1 MINYTLKQ
9 LYSFEAVV
17 RLGGFT
23 SASKEL
29 HITQPAV
36 YMQVQQLQKNI
47 GSKIFNINGK
57 TITPTFIGKKIYETA
72 VRAINVVENSKLE
85 IEQNLNPDSGHLQIA
100 VATTAN
106 SFVSRLLSRFKK
118 EYPKMTFYIDVTNRH
133 ALLDNLKN
141 NNADLVIM
149 GEPPKNIPLIS
160 SAFMKNPLIAIVHPD
175 NELLTK
181 KKISIKDLNKETLLT
196 REIGSGTR
204 ITIERFTGLDFSS
217 DIQINSNEA
226 IVEAVQAGLGI
237 GFVSKHF
244 VNLQLKKIGVEN
256 KNIFVMC
263 HTGTRSQTVVKWLKK
278 NGYENCV
285 NVLGGIDAWAALIDR
300 NIRRY

>member
-36 YMQVQQLQKNI
+36 YMQVQQLQQNI
-47 GSKIFNINGK
+47 GAKIFNINGK

-106 SFVSRLLSRFKK
+106 SFVSRLLSTFKK

-204 ITIERFTGLDFSS
+204 ITIERFTGLDFNS

-237 GFVSKHF
+237 GFVSKHS
-244 VNLQLKKIGVEN
+244 VSLQLKN
-256 KNIFVMC
+256 NIIKQLDVATFPIIRQWHIVHHAEAELSPIARRFKQFV
-263 HTGTRSQTVVKWLKK
+263 
-278 NGYENCV
+278 
-285 NVLGGIDAWAALIDR
+285 ID
-300 NIRRY
+300 NT

>member
-47 GSKIFNINGK
+47 GAKLFNINGK
-57 TITPTFIGKKIYETA
+57 TITSTFIGKKIYETA

-133 ALLDNLKN
+133 SLLDNLKN

-160 SAFMKNPLIAIVHPD
+160 SAFMKNPLIAIAHPD
-175 NELLTK
+175 NALLTK

-204 ITIERFTGLDFSS
+204 ITIERFTGLDFNS

-237 GFVSKHF
+237 GFVSKHS
-244 VNLQLKKIGVEN
+244 VSLQLKN
-256 KNIFVMC
+256 NIIKQLDVAPFPIIRQWHIVHHAEAELSPIARRFKQFV
-263 HTGTRSQTVVKWLKK
+263 
-278 NGYENCV
+278 
-285 NVLGGIDAWAALIDR
+285 ID
-300 NIRRY
+300 NT

>member
-9 LYSFEAVV
+9 LYSFESVI

-36 YMQVQQLQKNI
+36 YMQVQQLQENI
-47 GSKIFNINGK
+47 GTKLFDINGK
-57 TITPTFIGKKIYETA
+57 KISPTFVGKKIYKTA
-72 VRAINVVENSKLE
+72 LDTISSLESSKLE
-85 IEQNLNPDSGHLQIA
+85 IDEILKPDSGHLQIA

-106 SFVSRLLSRFKK
+106 SFISALLAKFKK
-118 EYPKMTFYIDVTNRH
+118 AFPKMTFYIDVTNRQS
-133 ALLDNLKN
+133 LLDNLKN

-149 GEPPKNIPLIS
+149 GEPPKNSPLTS
-160 SAFMKNPLIAIVHPD
+160 QAFMQNPLIAIAHPE
-175 NELLTK
+175 NELLSK
-181 KKISIKDLNKETLLT
+181 KDISIKDLSQETLLT

-204 ITIERFTGLDFSS
+204 ITIERFTGLNFNS

-237 GFVSKHF
+237 GFVSMHS
-244 VNLQLKKIGVEN
+244 VNLQLKNKIIRQLDVEPFPILRKWHIVHN
-256 KNIFVMC
+256 AKAELSPIARRFKQYIIDNTKNE
-263 HTGTRSQTVVKWLKK
+263 KYL
-278 NGYENCV
+278 
-285 NVLGGIDAWAALIDR
+285 
-300 NIRRY
+300 

>member
-133 ALLDNLKN
+133 SLLDNLKN

-160 SAFMKNPLIAIVHPD
+160 SAFMKNPLIAIAHPD
-175 NELLTK
+175 NGLLTK

-204 ITIERFTGLDFSS
+204 ITIERFTGLDFNS

-237 GFVSKHF
+237 GFVSKHS
-244 VNLQLKKIGVEN
+244 VSLQLKNNIIKQLDVAPFPIIRQWHIVHHAEAELSPIARRFKQFVIYNTDFDKI
-256 KNIFVMC
+256 
-263 HTGTRSQTVVKWLKK
+263 
-278 NGYENCV
+278 
-285 NVLGGIDAWAALIDR
+285 
-300 NIRRY
+300 

>member
-47 GSKIFNINGK
+47 GAKLFNINGK
-57 TITPTFIGKKIYETA
+57 TITATFIGKKIYETA
-72 VRAINVVENSKLE
+72 VGAINVVENSKLE

-160 SAFMKNPLIAIVHPD
+160 SAFMKNPLIAIAHPD

-204 ITIERFTGLDFSS
+204 ITIERFTGLDFNS

-237 GFVSKHF
+237 GFVSKHS
-244 VNLQLKKIGVEN
+244 VSLQLKNNIIKQLNVAPFPIIRQWHIVHHAEAELSPIARRFKQFVIEN
-256 KNIFVMC
+256 
-263 HTGTRSQTVVKWLKK
+263 T
-278 NGYENCV
+278 
-285 NVLGGIDAWAALIDR
+285 
-300 NIRRY
+300 

>member
-47 GSKIFNINGK
+47 GAKLFNINGK

-133 ALLDNLKN
+133 SLLDNLKN

-160 SAFMKNPLIAIVHPD
+160 SAFMKNPLIAIAHPD
-175 NELLTK
+175 NALLTK

-204 ITIERFTGLDFSS
+204 ITIERFTGLDFNS

-237 GFVSKHF
+237 GFVSKHS
-244 VNLQLKKIGVEN
+244 VSLQLKNNIIKQLDVAPFPIIRQWHIVHHAEAELSPIARRFKQFVIDNTEFDKI
-256 KNIFVMC
+256 
-263 HTGTRSQTVVKWLKK
+263 
-278 NGYENCV
+278 
-285 NVLGGIDAWAALIDR
+285 
-300 NIRRY
+300 

>member
-47 GSKIFNINGK
+47 GTKLFNINGK

-72 VRAINVVENSKLE
+72 VKAINVVENSKLE
-85 IEQNLNPDSGHLQIA
+85 IEQSLNPNSGHLQIA

-106 SFVSRLLSRFKK
+106 SFVSNLLSKFKK
-118 EYPKMTFYIDVTNRH
+118 EFPKMTFYMDVTNRH

-141 NNADLVIM
+141 KNADLVIM

-160 SAFMKNPLIAIVHPD
+160 KAFMKNPLIAIVHPD
-175 NELLTK
+175 NELLSK
-181 KKISIKDLNKETLLT
+181 KNISIKDLSKETLLT
-196 REIGSGTR
+196 REISSGTR
-204 ITIERFTGLDFSS
+204 ITIERFTGLDFNS

-237 GFVSKHF
+237 GFVSKHS
-244 VNLQLKKIGVEN
+244 VSLQLKNNIIKQLDVSPFPIIRQWHIVHHAEAELSPIARRFKQFVIEN
-256 KNIFVMC
+256 
-263 HTGTRSQTVVKWLKK
+263 T
-278 NGYENCV
+278 
-285 NVLGGIDAWAALIDR
+285 
-300 NIRRY
+300 

>member
-9 LYSFEAVV
+9 LYSFESVI

-36 YMQVQQLQKNI
+36 YMQIQQLQESI
-47 GSKIFNINGK
+47 GGKLFNINGK
-57 TITPTFIGKKIYETA
+57 KISPTFIGQKLYKTA
-72 VRAINVVENSKLE
+72 VKTINIVEISKLDIDE
-85 IEQNLNPDSGHLQIA
+85 SLKPDSGHLQIA

-106 SFVSRLLSRFKK
+106 SFISSLLSKFKK
-118 EYPKMTFYIDVTNRH
+118 EFPKMTFYIDVTNRK

-160 SAFMKNPLIAIVHPD
+160 HAFMKNPLIAIAHPEND
-175 NELLTK
+175 LLTK
-181 KKISIKDLNKETLLT
+181 KKVTLKDLEKETLLT
-196 REIGSGTR
+196 REVGSGTR
-204 ITIERFTGLDFSS
+204 ITIERFTGLNFNS

-237 GFVSKHF
+237 GFVSMHS
-244 VNLQLKKIGVEN
+244 VNLQLKNQIIKQLNVEPFPIVRQWHIVHHAEAELTPIARRF
-256 KNIFVMC
+256 KKFV
-263 HTGTRSQTVVKWLKK
+263 
-278 NGYENCV
+278 
-285 NVLGGIDAWAALIDR
+285 IDNTQAEKYL
-300 NIRRY
+300 

>member
-36 YMQVQQLQKNI
+36 YMQVQQLQENI
-47 GSKIFNINGK
+47 GAKIFNVNGK
-57 TITPTFIGKKIYETA
+57 KITPTFIGNKIYETA

-85 IEQNLNPDSGHLQIA
+85 IDQSLNPDSGHLQIA

-106 SFVSRLLSRFKK
+106 SFVSRLLSKFKK

-204 ITIERFTGLDFSS
+204 ITIERFTGLDFNS

-244 VNLQLKKIGVEN
+244 VNLQLKN
-256 KNIFVMC
+256 NIIKQLDVAPFPIIRQWHIVHHAEAELSPIARRFKQFV
-263 HTGTRSQTVVKWLKK
+263 
-278 NGYENCV
+278 
-285 NVLGGIDAWAALIDR
+285 ID
-300 NIRRY
+300 NT

>member
-9 LYSFEAVV
+9 LYSFEAVI

-36 YMQVQQLQKNI
+36 YMQVQQLQNNI
-47 GSKIFNINGK
+47 GAKIFNINGK
-57 TITPTFIGKKIYETA
+57 KIAPTFIGNKIYETA
-72 VRAINVVENSKLE
+72 VKAINVVENSKLE
-85 IEQNLNPDSGHLQIA
+85 INQSLNPDSGHLQIA

-106 SFVSRLLSRFKK
+106 SFVSNLLSKFKK
-118 EYPKMTFYIDVTNRH
+118 ELPKMTFYMDVTNRH
-133 ALLDNLKN
+133 SLLDNLKN
-141 NNADLVIM
+141 HNADIVIM

-160 SAFMKNPLIAIVHPD
+160 HAFMKNPLIAIAHPE

-181 KKISIKDLNKETLLT
+181 NKVTIKDLAKETLLT
-196 REIGSGTR
+196 REVGSGTR
-204 ITIERFTGLDFSS
+204 ITIERFTGLNFNS

-237 GFVSKHF
+237 GFVSMHS
-244 VNLQLKKIGVEN
+244 VNLQLKNQIIKQLNVEPFPIVRQWHIVHHAEAELSPIARRF
-256 KNIFVMC
+256 KKFV
-263 HTGTRSQTVVKWLKK
+263 
-278 NGYENCV
+278 
-285 NVLGGIDAWAALIDR
+285 IDNTQVEKYL
-300 NIRRY
+300 

>member
-36 YMQVQQLQKNI
+36 YMQVQQLQQNI
-47 GSKIFNINGK
+47 GTKIFNINGK

-160 SAFMKNPLIAIVHPD
+160 SAFMKNPLIAIAHPD

-204 ITIERFTGLDFSS
+204 ITIERFTGLDFNS

-237 GFVSKHF
+237 GFVSKHS
-244 VNLQLKKIGVEN
+244 VNLQLKNNIIKQLNVAPFPIIRQWHIVHHAEAELSPIARRFKQFVIEN
-256 KNIFVMC
+256 
-263 HTGTRSQTVVKWLKK
+263 T
-278 NGYENCV
+278 
-285 NVLGGIDAWAALIDR
+285 
-300 NIRRY
+300 

>member
-47 GSKIFNINGK
+47 GAKLFNINGK

-181 KKISIKDLNKETLLT
+181 KNISIKDLNKEILLT

-204 ITIERFTGLDFSS
+204 ITIERFTGLDFNS

-237 GFVSKHF
+237 GFVSKHS
-244 VNLQLKKIGVEN
+244 VSLQLKN
-256 KNIFVMC
+256 NIIKQLDVAPFPIIRQWHIVHHAEAELSPIARRFKQFV
-263 HTGTRSQTVVKWLKK
+263 
-278 NGYENCV
+278 
-285 NVLGGIDAWAALIDR
+285 ID
-300 NIRRY
+300 NT

>member
-47 GSKIFNINGK
+47 GAKLFNINGK

-72 VRAINVVENSKLE
+72 VKAINVVENSKLE
-85 IEQNLNPDSGHLQIA
+85 IEQSLNPNSGHLQIA

-106 SFVSRLLSRFKK
+106 SFVSNLLSKFKK
-118 EYPKMTFYIDVTNRH
+118 EFPKMTFYMDVTNRH

-141 NNADLVIM
+141 KNADLVIM

-160 SAFMKNPLIAIVHPD
+160 KAFMKNPLIAIVHPD
-175 NELLTK
+175 NELLSK
-181 KKISIKDLNKETLLT
+181 KNISIKDLSQETLLT
-196 REIGSGTR
+196 REISSGTR
-204 ITIERFTGLDFSS
+204 ITIERFTGLDFNS

-237 GFVSKHF
+237 GFVSKHS
-244 VNLQLKKIGVEN
+244 VSLQLKN
-256 KNIFVMC
+256 NIIKQLDVAPFPIIRQWHIVHHAEAELSPIARRFKQFV
-263 HTGTRSQTVVKWLKK
+263 
-278 NGYENCV
+278 
-285 NVLGGIDAWAALIDR
+285 ID
-300 NIRRY
+300 NT

>member
-9 LYSFEAVV
+9 LYSFESVI

-36 YMQVQQLQKNI
+36 YMQVQQLQENI
-47 GSKIFNINGK
+47 GTKLFDINGK
-57 TITPTFIGKKIYETA
+57 KISPTFVGKKIYKTA
-72 VRAINVVENSKLE
+72 LDTISSLESSKLE
-85 IEQNLNPDSGHLQIA
+85 IDEILKPDSGHLQIA

-106 SFVSRLLSRFKK
+106 SFISALLAKFKK
-118 EYPKMTFYIDVTNRH
+118 AFPKMTFYIDVTNRQS
-133 ALLDNLKN
+133 LLDNLKN

-149 GEPPKNIPLIS
+149 GEPPKNSPLTS
-160 SAFMKNPLIAIVHPD
+160 QAFMQNPLIAIAHPE
-175 NELLTK
+175 NELLSK
-181 KKISIKDLNKETLLT
+181 KDISIKDLSQETLLT

-204 ITIERFTGLDFSS
+204 ITIERFTGLNFNS

-237 GFVSKHF
+237 GFVSMHS
-244 VNLQLKKIGVEN
+244 VNLQLKNKIIRQLNVEPVPIIRQWHIVHN
-256 KNIFVMC
+256 AKAELSPIARRFKQYIIDNTKNE
-263 HTGTRSQTVVKWLKK
+263 KYL
-278 NGYENCV
+278 
-285 NVLGGIDAWAALIDR
+285 
-300 NIRRY
+300 

>member
-47 GSKIFNINGK
+47 GAKLFNVNGK
-57 TITPTFIGKKIYETA
+57 TITSTFIGKKIYETA

-85 IEQNLNPDSGHLQIA
+85 IDQSLNPDSGHLQIA

-160 SAFMKNPLIAIVHPD
+160 SAFMKNPLIAIAHPD

-204 ITIERFTGLDFSS
+204 ITIERFTGLDFNS

-237 GFVSKHF
+237 GFVSKHS
-244 VNLQLKKIGVEN
+244 VNLQLKN
-256 KNIFVMC
+256 NIIKQLDVAPFPIIRQWHIVHHAEAELSPIARRFKQFV
-263 HTGTRSQTVVKWLKK
+263 
-278 NGYENCV
+278 
-285 NVLGGIDAWAALIDR
+285 ID
-300 NIRRY
+300 NT

>member
-9 LYSFEAVV
+9 LYSFESVI

-36 YMQVQQLQKNI
+36 YMQVQQLQESI
-47 GSKIFNINGK
+47 GAKLFDINGK
-57 TITPTFIGKKIYETA
+57 KISPTFVGKKIYKTAIET
-72 VRAINVVENSKLE
+72 INTLENSKLE
-85 IEQNLNPDSGHLQIA
+85 IDEVLNPDSGHLQIA

-106 SFVSRLLSRFKK
+106 SFISALLAKFKNDF
-118 EYPKMTFYIDVTNRH
+118 PKMTFYIDVTNRQS
-133 ALLDNLKN
+133 LLDNLKN

-149 GEPPKNIPLIS
+149 GEPPKDIPLTS
-160 SAFMKNPLIAIVHPD
+160 HAFMQNPLIAIAHPG
-175 NELLTK
+175 NELLNNKNIT
-181 KKISIKDLNKETLLT
+181 IKDLSKETLLT

-204 ITIERFTGLDFSS
+204 ITIERFTGLNFNS

-237 GFVSKHF
+237 GFVSMHS
-244 VNLQLKKIGVEN
+244 VNLQLKNKIIRQLDVEPFPILRQWHIVHN
-256 KNIFVMC
+256 AEANLSPIARRFKQYV
-263 HTGTRSQTVVKWLKK
+263 
-278 NGYENCV
+278 
-285 NVLGGIDAWAALIDR
+285 IDNTKDEKYL
-300 NIRRY
+300 

>member
-47 GSKIFNINGK
+47 GAKLFNINGK
-57 TITPTFIGKKIYETA
+57 TITATFIGKKIYETA
-72 VRAINVVENSKLE
+72 VGAINVVENSKLE

-106 SFVSRLLSRFKK
+106 SFVSRLLSRFKN
-118 EYPKMTFYIDVTNRH
+118 EYPKMTFYIDVTNRQ

-181 KKISIKDLNKETLLT
+181 KTISIKDLNKETLLT

-204 ITIERFTGLDFSS
+204 ITIERFTGLDFNS

-237 GFVSKHF
+237 GFVSKHS
-244 VNLQLKKIGVEN
+244 VSLQLQNNIIKQLNVAPFPIIRQWHIVHHAEAELSPIARRFKQFVIDNAQFDKI
-256 KNIFVMC
+256 K
-263 HTGTRSQTVVKWLKK
+263 
-278 NGYENCV
+278 
-285 NVLGGIDAWAALIDR
+285 
-300 NIRRY
+300 

>member
-85 IEQNLNPDSGHLQIA
+85 IEQNLNPDSGHLHIA

-133 ALLDNLKN
+133 SLLDNLKN

-160 SAFMKNPLIAIVHPD
+160 SAFMKNPLIAIAHPD
-175 NELLTK
+175 NGLLTK

-237 GFVSKHF
+237 GFVSKHS
-244 VNLQLKKIGVEN
+244 VNLQLKNNIIKQLDVAPFPIIRQWHIVHHAEAQLSPIARRFKQFVIEN
-256 KNIFVMC
+256 
-263 HTGTRSQTVVKWLKK
+263 T
-278 NGYENCV
+278 
-285 NVLGGIDAWAALIDR
+285 
-300 NIRRY
+300 

>member
-47 GSKIFNINGK
+47 GAKLFNINGK
-57 TITPTFIGKKIYETA
+57 TITATFIGKKIYETA
-72 VRAINVVENSKLE
+72 VGAINVVENSKLE

-118 EYPKMTFYIDVTNRH
+118 EYPKMTFYIDVTNRQ

-204 ITIERFTGLDFSS
+204 ITVERFTGLDFNS

-244 VNLQLKKIGVEN
+244 VNLQLKN
-256 KNIFVMC
+256 NIIKQLDVAPFPIIRQWHIVHHAEAELSPIARRFKQFV
-263 HTGTRSQTVVKWLKK
+263 
-278 NGYENCV
+278 
-285 NVLGGIDAWAALIDR
+285 ID
-300 NIRRY
+300 NT

>member
-57 TITPTFIGKKIYETA
+57 TITPTFIGNKIYETA

-85 IEQNLNPDSGHLQIA
+85 IDQNLNPDSGHLQIA

-133 ALLDNLKN
+133 SLLDNLKN

-160 SAFMKNPLIAIVHPD
+160 SAFMKNPLIAIAHPD
-175 NELLTK
+175 NALLTK

-204 ITIERFTGLDFSS
+204 ITIERFTGLDFNS

-237 GFVSKHF
+237 GFVSKHS
-244 VNLQLKKIGVEN
+244 VSLQLKN
-256 KNIFVMC
+256 NIIKQLDVAPFPIIRQWHIVHHAEAELSPIARRFKQFV
-263 HTGTRSQTVVKWLKK
+263 
-278 NGYENCV
+278 
-285 NVLGGIDAWAALIDR
+285 ID
-300 NIRRY
+300 NT

>member
-36 YMQVQQLQKNI
+36 YMQVQQLQENI
-47 GSKIFNINGK
+47 GAKIFNVNGK
-57 TITPTFIGKKIYETA
+57 KITPTFIGNKIYETA

-85 IEQNLNPDSGHLQIA
+85 IDQSLNPDSGHLQIA

-106 SFVSRLLSRFKK
+106 SFVSRLLSKFKK

-160 SAFMKNPLIAIVHPD
+160 SAFMKNPLIAIAHPD

-237 GFVSKHF
+237 GFVSKHS
-244 VNLQLKKIGVEN
+244 VNLQLKNNIIKQLNVAPFPIIRQWHIVHHAEAELSPIARRFKQFVIEN
-256 KNIFVMC
+256 
-263 HTGTRSQTVVKWLKK
+263 T
-278 NGYENCV
+278 
-285 NVLGGIDAWAALIDR
+285 
-300 NIRRY
+300 

>member
-9 LYSFEAVV
+9 LYSFEAVI

-36 YMQVQQLQKNI
+36 YMQVQQLQDNI
-47 GSKIFNINGK
+47 GAKIFNINGK
-57 TITPTFIGKKIYETA
+57 KITPTFIGNKIYETA
-72 VRAINVVENSKLE
+72 VKAINVVENSKLE
-85 IEQNLNPDSGHLQIA
+85 INQSLNPDSGHLQIA

-106 SFVSRLLSRFKK
+106 SFVSNLLSKFKK
-118 EYPKMTFYIDVTNRH
+118 EFPKMTFYMDVTNRH
-133 ALLDNLKN
+133 SLLDNLKN
-141 NNADLVIM
+141 HNADIVIM

-160 SAFMKNPLIAIVHPD
+160 HAFMKNPLIAIAHPE

-181 KKISIKDLNKETLLT
+181 NKVTIKDLTKETLLT
-196 REIGSGTR
+196 REVGSGTR
-204 ITIERFTGLDFSS
+204 ITIERFTGLNFNS

-237 GFVSKHF
+237 GFVSMHS
-244 VNLQLKKIGVEN
+244 VNLQLKNQIIKQLNVEPFPIVRQWHIVHHAEAELSPIARRF
-256 KNIFVMC
+256 KKFV
-263 HTGTRSQTVVKWLKK
+263 
-278 NGYENCV
+278 
-285 NVLGGIDAWAALIDR
+285 IDNTQVEKYL
-300 NIRRY
+300 

>member
-47 GSKIFNINGK
+47 GAKLFNINGK

-72 VRAINVVENSKLE
+72 VKAINVVENSKLE
-85 IEQNLNPDSGHLQIA
+85 IEQSLNPNSGHLQIA

-106 SFVSRLLSRFKK
+106 SFVSNLLSKFKK
-118 EYPKMTFYIDVTNRH
+118 EFPKMTFYMDVTNRH

-141 NNADLVIM
+141 KNADLVIM

-160 SAFMKNPLIAIVHPD
+160 KAFMKNPLIAIVHPD
-175 NELLTK
+175 NELLSK

-204 ITIERFTGLDFSS
+204 ITIERFTGLDFNS

-237 GFVSKHF
+237 GFVSKHS
-244 VNLQLKKIGVEN
+244 VSLQLKNNIIKQLDVAPFPIIRQWHIVHHAEAELSPIARRFKQFVIDNTEFNKI
-256 KNIFVMC
+256 
-263 HTGTRSQTVVKWLKK
+263 
-278 NGYENCV
+278 
-285 NVLGGIDAWAALIDR
+285 
-300 NIRRY
+300 

>member
-36 YMQVQQLQKNI
+36 YMQVQQLQENI
-47 GSKIFNINGK
+47 GTKLFNINGK
-57 TITPTFIGKKIYETA
+57 KITPTFIGNKIYETA

-85 IEQNLNPDSGHLQIA
+85 IDQSLNPDSGHLQIA

-106 SFVSRLLSRFKK
+106 SFVSRLLSKFKK

-160 SAFMKNPLIAIVHPD
+160 SAFMQNPLIAIVHPD

-204 ITIERFTGLDFSS
+204 ITIERFTGLDFNS

-237 GFVSKHF
+237 GFVSKHS
-244 VNLQLKKIGVEN
+244 VNLQLKNNIIKQLDVAPFPIIRQWHIVHHAEAELSPIARRFKQFVIEN
-256 KNIFVMC
+256 
-263 HTGTRSQTVVKWLKK
+263 T
-278 NGYENCV
+278 
-285 NVLGGIDAWAALIDR
+285 
-300 NIRRY
+300 

>member
-47 GSKIFNINGK
+47 GAKLFNINGK
-57 TITPTFIGKKIYETA
+57 TITPTFIGKKIFETA
-72 VRAINVVENSKLE
+72 VKAINVVENSKLE
-85 IEQNLNPDSGHLQIA
+85 IEQSLSPNSGHLQIA

-106 SFVSRLLSRFKK
+106 SFVSNLLSKFKK
-118 EYPKMTFYIDVTNRH
+118 EFPKMTFYMDVTNRR

-141 NNADLVIM
+141 KNADLVIM

-175 NELLTK
+175 NELLSK
-181 KKISIKDLNKETLLT
+181 KNISIKDLRKETLLT
-196 REIGSGTR
+196 REISSGTR
-204 ITIERFTGLDFSS
+204 ITIERFTGLDFNS

-237 GFVSKHF
+237 GFVSKHS
-244 VNLQLKKIGVEN
+244 VSLQLKN
-256 KNIFVMC
+256 NIIKQLDVAPFPIIRQWHIVHHAEAELSPIARRFKQFV
-263 HTGTRSQTVVKWLKK
+263 
-278 NGYENCV
+278 
-285 NVLGGIDAWAALIDR
+285 ID
-300 NIRRY
+300 NT

>member
-9 LYSFEAVV
+9 LYSFESVI

-36 YMQVQQLQKNI
+36 YMQVQQLQENI
-47 GSKIFNINGK
+47 GTKLFDINGK
-57 TITPTFIGKKIYETA
+57 KISPTFVGKKIYKTA
-72 VRAINVVENSKLE
+72 LDTISSLESSKLE
-85 IEQNLNPDSGHLQIA
+85 IDEILKPDSGHLQIA

-106 SFVSRLLSRFKK
+106 SFISALLAKFKK
-118 EYPKMTFYIDVTNRH
+118 AFPKMTFYIDVTNRQS
-133 ALLDNLKN
+133 LLDNLKN

-149 GEPPKNIPLIS
+149 GEPPKNSPLTS
-160 SAFMKNPLIAIVHPD
+160 QAFMQNPLIAIAHPE
-175 NELLTK
+175 NELLSK
-181 KKISIKDLNKETLLT
+181 KDISIKDLSQETLLT

-204 ITIERFTGLDFSS
+204 ITIERFTGLNFNS

-237 GFVSKHF
+237 GFVSMHS
-244 VNLQLKKIGVEN
+244 VNLQLKNKIIRQLDVEPFPILRQWHIVHN
-256 KNIFVMC
+256 TEADLSPIARRFKQYI
-263 HTGTRSQTVVKWLKK
+263 
-278 NGYENCV
+278 
-285 NVLGGIDAWAALIDR
+285 IDNTKDEKYL
-300 NIRRY
+300 

>member
-17 RLGGFT
+17 RLAGFT

-47 GSKIFNINGK
+47 GAKLFDINGK

-160 SAFMKNPLIAIVHPD
+160 SAFMKNPLIAIAHPD
-175 NELLTK
+175 NELLNK

-237 GFVSKHF
+237 GFVSKHS
-244 VNLQLKKIGVEN
+244 VSLQLKNNIIKQLNVAPFPIIRQWHIVHHAEAELSPIARRFKQFVIEN
-256 KNIFVMC
+256 
-263 HTGTRSQTVVKWLKK
+263 T
-278 NGYENCV
+278 
-285 NVLGGIDAWAALIDR
+285 
-300 NIRRY
+300 

>member
-9 LYSFEAVV
+9 LYSFEAVI

-47 GSKIFNINGK
+47 GAKLFNINGK
-57 TITPTFIGKKIYETA
+57 TITATFIGKKIYETA
-72 VRAINVVENSKLE
+72 VGAINVVENSKLE
-85 IEQNLNPDSGHLQIA
+85 IDQSLNPDSGHLQIA

-118 EYPKMTFYIDVTNRH
+118 EYPKMTFYIDVTNRQ

-160 SAFMKNPLIAIVHPD
+160 SAFMKNPLIAIAHPD

-237 GFVSKHF
+237 GFVSKHS
-244 VNLQLKKIGVEN
+244 VNLQLKNNIIKQLDVAPFPIIRQWHIVHHAEAQLSPIARRFKQFVIEN
-256 KNIFVMC
+256 
-263 HTGTRSQTVVKWLKK
+263 T
-278 NGYENCV
+278 
-285 NVLGGIDAWAALIDR
+285 
-300 NIRRY
+300 

>member
-9 LYSFEAVV
+9 LYSFEAVI

-47 GSKIFNINGK
+47 GAKLFNINGK
-57 TITPTFIGKKIYETA
+57 TITATFIGKKIYETA

-85 IEQNLNPDSGHLQIA
+85 IDQNLNPDSGHLQIA

-181 KKISIKDLNKETLLT
+181 KNISIKDLNKEILLT

-204 ITIERFTGLDFSS
+204 ITVERFTGLDFNS

-237 GFVSKHF
+237 GFVSKHS
-244 VNLQLKKIGVEN
+244 VNLQLKN
-256 KNIFVMC
+256 NIIKQLDVAPFPIIRQWHIVHHAEAELSPIARRFKQFV
-263 HTGTRSQTVVKWLKK
+263 
-278 NGYENCV
+278 
-285 NVLGGIDAWAALIDR
+285 ID
-300 NIRRY
+300 NT

>member
-36 YMQVQQLQKNI
+36 YMQVQQLQENI
-47 GSKIFNINGK
+47 GAKIFNVNGK
-57 TITPTFIGKKIYETA
+57 KITPTFIGNKIYETA

-106 SFVSRLLSRFKK
+106 SFVSRLLSKFKK
-118 EYPKMTFYIDVTNRH
+118 EYPKMTFYINVTNRH

-244 VNLQLKKIGVEN
+244 VNLQLKN
-256 KNIFVMC
+256 NIIKQLDVAPFPIIRQWHIVHHAEAELSPIARRFKQFV
-263 HTGTRSQTVVKWLKK
+263 
-278 NGYENCV
+278 
-285 NVLGGIDAWAALIDR
+285 ID
-300 NIRRY
+300 NT

>member
-36 YMQVQQLQKNI
+36 YMQVQQLQQNI
-47 GSKIFNINGK
+47 GAKIFNINGK

-133 ALLDNLKN
+133 SLLDNLKN

-160 SAFMKNPLIAIVHPD
+160 SAFMLNPLIAIAHPD
-175 NELLTK
+175 NALLTK

-204 ITIERFTGLDFSS
+204 ITIERFTGLDFNS

-237 GFVSKHF
+237 GFVSKHS
-244 VNLQLKKIGVEN
+244 VNLQLKNNIIKQLEVAPFPIIRQWHIVHHAEAELSPIARRFKQFVIEN
-256 KNIFVMC
+256 
-263 HTGTRSQTVVKWLKK
+263 T
-278 NGYENCV
+278 
-285 NVLGGIDAWAALIDR
+285 
-300 NIRRY
+300 

>member
-9 LYSFEAVV
+9 LYSFEAVI

-36 YMQVQQLQKNI
+36 YMQIQQLQESI
-47 GSKIFNINGK
+47 GAKLFNINGK
-57 TITPTFIGKKIYETA
+57 KISPTFIGQKLYKTA
-72 VRAINVVENSKLE
+72 VKTINIVEISKLDIDE
-85 IEQNLNPDSGHLQIA
+85 SLKPDAGHLQIA

-106 SFVSRLLSRFKK
+106 LFISNLLSKFKK
-118 EYPKMTFYIDVTNRH
+118 EFPKMTFYIDVTNRK

-160 SAFMKNPLIAIVHPD
+160 HAFMKNPLIAIAHPEND
-175 NELLTK
+175 LLTK
-181 KKISIKDLNKETLLT
+181 KKVTVNDLEKETLLT
-196 REIGSGTR
+196 REVGSGTR
-204 ITIERFTGLDFSS
+204 ITIERFTGLNFNS

-237 GFVSKHF
+237 GFVSMHS
-244 VNLQLKKIGVEN
+244 VNLQLKNQIIKQLNVEPFPIVRQWHIVHHAEAELSPIAR
-256 KNIFVMC
+256 KFKQFVI
-263 HTGTRSQTVVKWLKK
+263 
-278 NGYENCV
+278 ENTKAEKY
-285 NVLGGIDAWAALIDR
+285 L
-300 NIRRY
+300 

>member
-47 GSKIFNINGK
+47 GAKLFNINGK

-72 VRAINVVENSKLE
+72 VKAINVVENSKLE
-85 IEQNLNPDSGHLQIA
+85 IEQSLNPNSGHLQIA

-106 SFVSRLLSRFKK
+106 SFVSNLLSKFKK
-118 EYPKMTFYIDVTNRH
+118 EFPKMTFYMDVTNRH

-141 NNADLVIM
+141 KNADLVIM

-160 SAFMKNPLIAIVHPD
+160 KAFMKNPLIAIAHPD
-175 NELLTK
+175 NGLLTK

-204 ITIERFTGLDFSS
+204 ITIERFTGLDFNS

-237 GFVSKHF
+237 GFVSKHS
-244 VNLQLKKIGVEN
+244 VSLQLKNNIIKQLDVAPFPIIRQWHIVHHAEAELSPIARRFKQFVIDNTEFNKI
-256 KNIFVMC
+256 
-263 HTGTRSQTVVKWLKK
+263 
-278 NGYENCV
+278 
-285 NVLGGIDAWAALIDR
+285 
-300 NIRRY
+300 